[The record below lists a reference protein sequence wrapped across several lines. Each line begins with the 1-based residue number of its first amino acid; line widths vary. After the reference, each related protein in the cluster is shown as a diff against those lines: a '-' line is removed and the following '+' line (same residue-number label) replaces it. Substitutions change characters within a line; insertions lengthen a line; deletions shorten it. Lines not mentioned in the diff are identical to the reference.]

1 MNAVF
6 ITWHVAN
13 SMQVLDK
20 LGMVILIYKI
30 IWWEAAMEC
39 LATEQPSHF
48 LSKSSFGVVSQL
60 YRIIEGFILVKL
72 LIISYI
78 SLSPGV
84 FWG

>member
-1 MNAVF
+1 MV
-6 ITWHVAN
+6 N
-13 SMQVLDK
+13 SMQYVGK
-20 LGMVILIYKI
+20 MVVVIIMYKI

>member
-13 SMQVLDK
+13 SMHVLDK

-48 LSKSSFGVVSQL
+48 HQSLDFV
-60 YRIIEGFILVKL
+60 
-72 LIISYI
+72 
-78 SLSPGV
+78 LSPSYAEL
-84 FWG
+84 FRDLS